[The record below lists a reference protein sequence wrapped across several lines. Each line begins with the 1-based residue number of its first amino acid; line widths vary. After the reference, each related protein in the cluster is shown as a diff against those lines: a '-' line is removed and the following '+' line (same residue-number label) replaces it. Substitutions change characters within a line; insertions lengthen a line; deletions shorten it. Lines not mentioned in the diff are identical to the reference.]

1 MSAQPKYK
9 SERMKLWNKVK
20 EFKQN
25 HFKEYH
31 DAHKNG
37 KVRFL
42 GSTALSISMYT
53 GFENAVIMGAEPFA
67 ANIAYWKDLGIKAM
81 EECEKRG
88 MTRELCGYSKCVWGA
103 QFMNKNIMPDGTM
116 LDEWGK
122 PDFASSF
129 SLAPCHCKWFQ
140 ILCEN
145 DNIPMYLFDL
155 PKAYPYN
162 DENVITY
169 MTGQTLDCIEQ
180 AEKAVGQ
187 PFIDELF
194 IEGVKNEFRSYKMW
208 TEIMLLNQAIPAP
221 MDEKTIFSFI
231 VPNLTRPYDP
241 ATVGFMTELRD
252 EVQDRVDRGIAAVAN
267 EQFRIITD
275 AIPPWPAL
283 ELYRYLEKEY
293 GGVVV
298 GSPYVICLCGC
309 WKFENEKGDL
319 IPTPTPEELGMPLTT
334 REETAKALCWYRSHF
349 STETP
354 YNIACGEVLHELTLK
369 IARQWKADGGMLHQ
383 NIGCTMQAL
392 GSLES
397 RNAMAE
403 AGFPCINYEG
413 NDADVR
419 DIDMTNM
426 KRKFDI
432 FFEANDVKRL
442 KKVEKAA

>member
-1 MSAQPKYK
+1 MSAQAKYK
-9 SERMKLWNKVK
+9 TEPMKLWNKVK
-20 EFKQN
+20 EFKN
-25 HFKEYH
+25 KHFTEYH
-31 DAHKNG
+31 NAHKDG
-37 KVRFL
+37 RLRFL
-42 GSTALSISMYT
+42 GSTALSISQYT
-53 GFENAVIMGAEPFA
+53 GFENSVIMGSEPFA
-67 ANIAYWKDLGIKAM
+67 ANIAFYKDFGMKAM
-81 EECEKRG
+81 EICEKKG

-103 QFMNKNIMPDGTM
+103 EFMDKNIMPNGTM
-116 LDEWGK
+116 IDGWGK
-122 PDFASSF
+122 PDFASAF

-145 DNIPMYLFDL
+145 AGVPMYLYDL

-162 DENVITY
+162 DENLINY
-169 MTGQTLDCIEQ
+169 MTGQMMANIEEC
-180 AEKAVGQ
+180 EKAVGQ

-194 IEGVKNEFRSYKMW
+194 IEGAKNEIKAYDMW
-208 TEIMLLNQAIPAP
+208 TQIMLLNQAVPAP
-221 MDEKTIFSFI
+221 LDEKTMFSFI

-241 ATVGFMTELRD
+241 ETYAFMKELRD

-309 WKFENEKGDL
+309 WKFENDEGDL
-319 IPTPTPEELGMPLTT
+319 IPTPMPMDIGMPMTT
-334 REETAKALCWYRSHF
+334 REETVRALCWYRSHF

-369 IARQWKADGGMLHQ
+369 IAKQWNADGGMLHQ

-397 RNAMAE
+397 RNAVAE
-403 AGFPCINYEG
+403 AGIPCINYEG

-432 FFEANDVKRL
+432 FFEANGVKRL
-442 KKVEKAA
+442 TK

>member
-1 MSAQPKYK
+1 MSAQAKYK
-9 SERMKLWNKVK
+9 TEPMKLWKRVK

-31 DAHKNG
+31 EAHKNG
-37 KVRFL
+37 RLRFL
-42 GSTALSISMYT
+42 GATALSISQYT
-53 GFENAVIMGAEPFA
+53 GFENAVIMGSEPFA
-67 ANIAYWKDLGIKAM
+67 ANIAFYKDFGLKCM
-81 EECEKRG
+81 EECERRG

-116 LDEWGK
+116 LSEWGK

-145 DNIPMYLFDL
+145 SDTPMYLFDL
-155 PKAYPYN
+155 TKAYPYN
-162 DENVITY
+162 DENLIKY
-169 MTGQTLDCIEQ
+169 MTGQMLDCIEQ

-194 IEGVKNEFRSYKMW
+194 IEGVKNEFQSYRTW
-208 TEIMLLNQAIPAP
+208 CDIMILNQTIPAP
-221 MDEKTIFSFI
+221 LDEKTIFSFI
-231 VPNLTRPYDP
+231 VPNLTKAYGAD
-241 ATVGFMTELRD
+241 TVALMKDLRD
-252 EVQDRVDRGIAAVAN
+252 EVQDRVNRGIAAVAN

-283 ELYRYLEKEY
+283 ELYRYLEREY

-298 GSPYVICLCGC
+298 GSPYVICLCGS
-309 WKFENEKGDL
+309 WKFENDEGDL
-319 IPTPTPEELGMPLTT
+319 IPTPTPVELGWPMNT
-334 REETAKALCWYRSHF
+334 REEVAKALVWYRSHF

-369 IARQWKADGGMLHQ
+369 IAKQWHADGGMLHQ

-392 GSLES
+392 GSMES
-397 RNAMAE
+397 RNAVAE
-403 AGFPCINYEG
+403 AGIPCMNYEG
-413 NDADVR
+413 NDADPR
-419 DIDMTNM
+419 EIDLTNM

-432 FFEANDVKRL
+432 FFEANNVKRL
-442 KKVEKAA
+442 TKKAA